1 MAIDISIESPW
12 QKSRWHG
19 KCCGLSAPLPPA
31 MKTKT
36 ISLFLGLTALVC
48 LADARAITIAEN
60 TAAPGATSL
69 AAFVGQSFTTNPG
82 SPTSNIAFNLFSDV
96 PATTPYALG
105 TGFLLSME
113 YLGTPAALSSS
124 TPGFLGQATAAG
136 GFYTFDP
143 SLTLLPLTQYFF
155 YENALIPAGAITAGG
170 NPVAGGHLYF
180 TTIASD
186 NFSPASQSLNFRVTG
201 TPVATSVPDNG
212 STVMLLGIGVVAI
225 AFARRC
231 LSTLGWA

>member
-1 MAIDISIESPW
+1 MNPLAW
-12 QKSRWHG
+12 QM
-19 KCCGLSAPLPPA
+19 LPFVNPVVPCYENQA
-31 MKTKT
+31 S
-36 ISLFLGLTALVC
+36 SLFLGLSALVC
-48 LADARAITIAEN
+48 LAHARAVTIAEN
-60 TAAPGATSL
+60 TGGLGTFSAAAYN
-69 AAFVGQSFTTNPG
+69 GQSFTTVAG
-82 SPTSNIAFNLFSDV
+82 SPTSNIAFNFFSDI

-105 TGFLLSME
+105 TGFVLSME

-155 YENALIPAGAITAGG
+155 YENAQIPGNTITGNNVYAGG
-170 NPVAGGHLYF
+170 QHYF
-180 TTIASD
+180 ALTGTSTFQP
-186 NFSPASQSLNFRVTG
+186 NFVSLNFRVTG
-201 TPVATSVPDNG
+201 TPVAAGVPDNG
-212 STVMLLGIGVVAI
+212 STAMLLGIGVVAI